1 MVMAAHTPSQ
11 LPPFIS
17 PVATEAPTHN
27 PRKRGRTACTR
38 CKNRKQ
44 KCDDQWP
51 ICSNCR
57 KAGTECDKT
66 AVTEDEPPAAYT
78 RALEERIAFLE
89 SKVTELNNH
98 QFQQE
103 EEERQR
109 QYHHPSLSHPPPRN
123 NSNALGE
130 VVELLSMGNFEAPA
144 YIGSSSGL
152 NLALNLGEMVQAT
165 VWNKAIPSNNKRGD
179 TYDRSSSPRS
189 HKRRKSSATGTSFSC
204 GGGESPAT
212 TTYGSAP
219 TPTKPI
225 TMDEVIANS
234 AGPPSDELG
243 LSILAAYFSQIH
255 PRYPFLDPAEVW
267 ALHRERFALAATPIP
282 HLTKQQRFGIFKL
295 YMVYAIGA
303 MLLQLTEKQTSS
315 PPESYYMSAL
325 QHIFAARESRTT
337 QNIEAMA
344 LLVLY
349 HLRSPSSFGIWY
361 MIGLAMR
368 TSIDLGLH
376 MRRNEDK
383 LRADRG
389 GEGCREEIQMRRRLF
404 WSVYALERTIALSL
418 GRPFSIPDRQI
429 DVELPEDDRRDDG
442 SSEEKPSLFKGC
454 MEERA
459 NDGHEH
465 WPPLNDGSSSSTW
478 SPRAAAAAAQNDYG
492 GIARSYPATW
502 KTSLTPAIFLFKLRR
517 IESRIQ
523 HSVYRTDK
531 SLAALVPNLDRYH
544 TELEAWK
551 QELLQSPLVTS
562 TATSTTS
569 TTTSTTTTTQGNN
582 NSNNAELNY
591 MLLHYH
597 RAIRLL
603 VQPFLA
609 LLPPTDPYYTLCL
622 ASAGEICQAH
632 KRLHQTLDYGHSFIA
647 VQTVF
652 VAGIT
657 LLYGLWTHP
666 RPVWSVRLAD
676 DVRACSLVLF
686 VMGERAPW
694 VRKYRDAFE
703 LLVSAAMEKLQQQK
717 KRSGGGGGGG
727 ADGGIG
733 GAVTDDLFPVDET
746 EEEAVAQPAAGSD
759 AAAAAEDV
767 VAETVVVAT
776 EPIEEQQKGQ
786 QQQQQPQQHSI
797 LSQMSPGSDDHE
809 AWRVVA
815 ELASWI
821 DQDKDHSPV
830 WMPDFETLQGLSR

>member
-1 MVMAAHTPSQ
+1 MIPHSRHGTLSIDLVSSVMINGRSAPIAGRPAPNVTRPPLPRMNHQQRMCQPLTVPNYIAIMISWVKPSYTKI
-11 LPPFIS
+11 PPPS
-17 PVATEAPTHN
+17 
-27 PRKRGRTACTR
+27 
-38 CKNRKQ
+38 
-44 KCDDQWP
+44 
-51 ICSNCR
+51 
-57 KAGTECDKT
+57 
-66 AVTEDEPPAAYT
+66 YT
-78 RALEERIAFLE
+78 RELEERVAFLE
-89 SKVTELNNH
+89 SRVTKLNGLPF
-98 QFQQE
+98 QQQE
-103 EEERQR
+103 EEEKQG
-109 QYHHPSLSHPPPRN
+109 QQQHHPSQSHFSSRN
-123 NSNALGE
+123 SNNNNSSSNALGE

-165 VWNKAIPSNNKRGD
+165 VWNKAIPSRGGENNF
-179 TYDRSSSPRS
+179 SSPSS
-189 HKRRKSSATGTSFSC
+189 HKRRKSSAAGTSFSC
-204 GGGESPAT
+204 GGSGGDIKCSSPAT
-212 TTYGSAP
+212 QGS
-219 TPTKPI
+219 PTKAI

-234 AGPPSDELG
+234 AGPPGDELG
-243 LSILAAYFSQIH
+243 LSILSAYFSQIH

-267 ALHRERFALAATPIP
+267 VLHHERAALAATPIP
-282 HLTKQQRFGIFKL
+282 NLTKQQRFGIFKL

-303 MLLQLTEKQTSS
+303 MLLQLTEKHTSS

-383 LRADRG
+383 LTE
-389 GEGCREEIQMRRRLF
+389 GEEVQMRRRLF
-404 WSVYALERTIALSL
+404 WSVYALERTIAISM

-429 DVELPEDDRRDDG
+429 DVELPEGGNGDGASGEGEGTPFLGADGIIGNDHRPLSSGGGCMSPKAAG
-442 SSEEKPSLFKGC
+442 SS
-454 MEERA
+454 
-459 NDGHEH
+459 
-465 WPPLNDGSSSSTW
+465 
-478 SPRAAAAAAQNDYG
+478 G
-492 GIARSYPATW
+492 GVGSYPTSW

-523 HSVYRTDK
+523 HSIYRTDK
-531 SLAALVPNLDRYH
+531 PLAALVPKLDRYYG
-544 TELEAWK
+544 ELEAWK
-551 QELLQSPLVTS
+551 QELLQSPLAT
-562 TATSTTS
+562 TAPGTTNAG
-569 TTTSTTTTTQGNN
+569 GNSNSSNSNSNGNGTN
-582 NSNNAELNY
+582 NSNNNNNNELNY
-591 MLLHYH
+591 PLLHYH
-597 RAIRLL
+597 RAVRLL

-609 LLPPTDPYYTLCL
+609 LLPPTDPYYARCL
-622 ASAGEICQAH
+622 ASAGDICQAH

-666 RPVWSVRLAD
+666 ARVWSVRLAD

-703 LLVSAAMEKLQQQK
+703 LLVSAAMEKLQQQ
-717 KRSGGGGGGG
+717 GGVGERGGG
-727 ADGGIG
+727 ADDGI
-733 GAVTDDLFPVDET
+733 LR
-746 EEEAVAQPAAGSD
+746 AAEGQKSAAASD
-759 AAAAAEDV
+759 AADVTIDPQIIAATTTTLDQE
-767 VAETVVVAT
+767 
-776 EPIEEQQKGQ
+776 Q
-786 QQQQQPQQHSI
+786 QQQQQQQQQQHSI
-797 LSQMSPGSDDHE
+797 LSQMNPGGDDHE

-821 DQDKDHSPV
+821 DQDKEHPPV
-830 WMPDFETLQGLSR
+830 WMPDFETLQSLS

>member
-1 MVMAAHTPSQ
+1 MATPGQ
-11 LPPFIS
+11 LPSFVS
-17 PVATEAPTHN
+17 PALADAPTHN

-78 RALEERIAFLE
+78 RALEERVAFLE
-89 SKVTELNNH
+89 SRVTELNGLPF
-98 QFQQE
+98 QQQE
-103 EEERQR
+103 EEQKHRQP
-109 QYHHPSLSHPPPRN
+109 QHPSQSQFPPRN
-123 NSNALGE
+123 SSHSSNALGE
-130 VVELLSMGNFEAPA
+130 VVELLSLGNFEAPA

-165 VWNKAIPSNNKRGD
+165 VWNKAIPSRGGD
-179 TYDRSSSPRS
+179 ISPRS
-189 HKRRKSSATGTSFSC
+189 CKRRKSSAAGTGFSC
-204 GGGESPAT
+204 GGDIKCSSPT
-212 TTYGSAP
+212 TQGS
-219 TPTKPI
+219 PTKAI

-234 AGPPSDELG
+234 AGPPNDELG
-243 LSILAAYFSQIH
+243 LSILSAYFSQIH

-267 ALHRERFALAATPIP
+267 VLHNDRAALAATPIP
-282 HLTKQQRFGIFKL
+282 NLTKQQRFGIFKL

-303 MLLQLTEKQTSS
+303 MLLQLTEKHTSS

-383 LRADRG
+383 LDSRD
-389 GEGCREEIQMRRRLF
+389 EIQMRRRLF
-404 WSVYALERTIALSL
+404 WSVYALERTIAISM

-429 DVELPEDDRRDDG
+429 DVELPEDNTDDKR
-442 SSEEKPSLFKGC
+442 SSEGKSNTG
-454 MEERA
+454 A
-459 NDGHEH
+459 SNSNDHR
-465 WPPLNDGSSSSTW
+465 PLSSGSNSSCV
-478 SPRAAAAAAQNDYG
+478 SPKAVVFHG
-492 GIARSYPATW
+492 GVGRSYPASW

-523 HSVYRTDK
+523 HSIYRTDK
-531 SLAALVPNLDRYH
+531 PLAALVPKLNKYH
-544 TELEAWK
+544 AELEAWK
-551 QELLQSPLVTS
+551 QELLQSPLATT
-562 TATSTTS
+562 TASA
-569 TTTSTTTTTQGNN
+569 TTTSSSNSSNSTSNSSN
-582 NSNNAELNY
+582 SHSNNELNY
-591 MLLHYH
+591 PLLHYH

-609 LLPPTDPYYTLCL
+609 LLPPTDPYYALCL
-622 ASAGEICQAH
+622 ASAGDICQAH

-666 RPVWSVRLAD
+666 GRVWSVRLAD

-703 LLVSAAMEKLQQQK
+703 LLVNAAMEKLQQ
-717 KRSGGGGGGG
+717 RSNGNSVGGGG
-727 ADGGIG
+727 A
-733 GAVTDDLFPVDET
+733 
-746 EEEAVAQPAAGSD
+746 EEVFAQVGE
-759 AAAAAEDV
+759 AAAAEQKSNPAGASDDV
-767 VAETVVVAT
+767 DVTIDPQIIAASTIA
-776 EPIEEQQKGQ
+776 PDQGQ
-786 QQQQQPQQHSI
+786 HQQHQRSI
-797 LSQMSPGSDDHE
+797 LSQMSPGGDDHE

-821 DQDKDHSPV
+821 DQDKEHSPV
-830 WMPDFETLQGLSR
+830 WMPDFETLQSLS

>member
-1 MVMAAHTPSQ
+1 MAATPGQ
-11 LPPFIS
+11 LPSFVS
-17 PVATEAPTHN
+17 PVNTDAPTHN

-89 SKVTELNNH
+89 SKVTELNGLP
-98 QFQQE
+98 FQQPE
-103 EEERQR
+103 EEEKPGQP
-109 QYHHPSLSHPPPRN
+109 YHPSQSHFPPRSN
-123 NSNALGE
+123 HNHNRRSSNALGE

-165 VWNKAIPSNNKRGD
+165 VWNKAIPSRRDENS
-179 TYDRSSSPRS
+179 YSSPSS

-204 GGGESPAT
+204 GGNSDVKYGSSPTTAT
-212 TTYGSAP
+212 TGS
-219 TPTKPI
+219 PTKAI

-243 LSILAAYFSQIH
+243 LSILSAYFSQIH

-267 ALHRERFALAATPIP
+267 QLHRERAALAATPIP
-282 HLTKQQRFGIFKL
+282 NLTKQQRFGIFKL

-303 MLLQLTEKQTSS
+303 MLLQLLTSEKQKHHAGSAS
-315 PPESYYMSAL
+315 PPESYYMAAL

-383 LRADRG
+383 LDSQG
-389 GEGCREEIQMRRRLF
+389 EIQMRRRLF
-404 WSVYALERTIALSL
+404 WSVYALERTIAISM

-429 DVELPEDDRRDDG
+429 DVQLPEGDKDG
-442 SSEEKPSLFKGC
+442 SHEETSLGAD
-454 MEERA
+454 R
-459 NDGHEH
+459 
-465 WPPLNDGSSSSTW
+465 PLSRGTSSSCM
-478 SPRAAAAAAQNDYG
+478 SPKAVGLNGD
-492 GIARSYPATW
+492 ARSYPTNW

-523 HSVYRTDK
+523 HSIYRTDRP
-531 SLAALVPNLDRYH
+531 LAALVPKLDQYH
-544 TELEAWK
+544 AELEAWK
-551 QELLQSPLVTS
+551 QELMQSPL
-562 TATSTTS
+562 AI
-569 TTTSTTTTTQGNN
+569 TTTNSNN
-582 NSNNAELNY
+582 NNTNSNNGKCNNSGSHNAELNY

-609 LLPPTDPYYTLCL
+609 LLPPTDPYYALCL
-622 ASAGEICQAH
+622 ASAGDICQAH

-666 RPVWSVRLAD
+666 GRVWSVRLAD

-703 LLVSAAMEKLQQQK
+703 LLVNAAMEKLQQ
-717 KRSGGGGGGG
+717 RGGSGGKG
-727 ADGGIG
+727 
-733 GAVTDDLFPVDET
+733 VDDDEVLR
-746 EEEAVAQPAAGSD
+746 EAAGT
-759 AAAAAEDV
+759 AE
-767 VAETVVVAT
+767 
-776 EPIEEQQKGQ
+776 Q
-786 QQQQQPQQHSI
+786 QQQQSNEAVASEDAAGANVDPRLIAATATVPDQPPQPQHGI
-797 LSQMSPGSDDHE
+797 LSQMSPGGDDHE

-821 DQDKDHSPV
+821 DQDKEHSPV
-830 WMPDFETLQGLSR
+830 WMPDFETLQSLS

>member
-1 MVMAAHTPSQ
+1 MAATPGQ
-11 LPPFIS
+11 LPLVTA
-17 PVATEAPTHN
+17 PVATLAPPHN

-57 KAGTECDKT
+57 KAATECDKT

-89 SKVTELNNH
+89 SRVTELNGH
-98 QFQQE
+98 QLQQE
-103 EEERQR
+103 EQKQR
-109 QYHHPSLSHPPPRN
+109 QHHPSVSQFPPRR

-165 VWNKAIPSNNKRGD
+165 VWNKALPNKRGERND
-179 TYDRSSSPRS
+179 SSSPRS
-189 HKRRKSSATGTSFSC
+189 HKRRKSSVAGTSFS
-204 GGGESPAT
+204 GGDGSSPTTA
-212 TTYGSAP
+212 TTYGSTPAP
-219 TPTKPI
+219 TPTKTI

-255 PRYPFLDPAEVW
+255 PRYPFLDPDEVW
-267 ALHRERFALAATPIP
+267 ALHCERAALAVTPIP

-303 MLLQLTEKQTSS
+303 MLLQLTDKHTSS

-383 LRADRG
+383 LADG
-389 GEGCREEIQMRRRLF
+389 GEIQMRRRLF
-404 WSVYALERTIALSL
+404 WSVYALERIIAISM

-429 DVELPEDDRRDDG
+429 DVELPEDDICPGTGSKTEKGEDYEDWPSG
-442 SSEEKPSLFKGC
+442 SSRIPEEATSYNG
-454 MEERA
+454 
-459 NDGHEH
+459 G
-465 WPPLNDGSSSSTW
+465 GTW
-478 SPRAAAAAAQNDYG
+478 GVP
-492 GIARSYPATW
+492 RSYPASW
-502 KTSLTPAIFLFKLRR
+502 KTSLTSAIFLFKLRR
-517 IESRIQ
+517 MESRIQ
-523 HSVYRTDK
+523 HSVYRTDNTTRSSIK
-531 SLAALVPNLDRYH
+531 KNS
-544 TELEAWK
+544 
-551 QELLQSPLVTS
+551 SSSSSS
-562 TATSTTS
+562 T
-569 TTTSTTTTTQGNN
+569 NN
-582 NSNNAELNY
+582 NELNY

-609 LLPPTDPYYTLCL
+609 LLPPTDPYYALCL
-622 ASAGEICQAH
+622 SSAGEICQSH

-666 RPVWSVRLAD
+666 SHTWSVRLAD

-686 VMGERAPW
+686 VMGERASW

-703 LLVSAAMEKLQQQK
+703 LLVSAAMEKLQQQ
-717 KRSGGGGGGG
+717 RGHDDGTEGVGG
-727 ADGGIG
+727 DGV
-733 GAVTDDLFPVDET
+733 ADDLLLVGDTAAVDRPAT
-746 EEEAVAQPAAGSD
+746 PEAAALAQD
-759 AAAAAEDV
+759 AAE
-767 VAETVVVAT
+767 ETVVVAT
-776 EPIEEQQKGQ
+776 EPVQDEQKCQ
-786 QQQQQPQQHSI
+786 QQHSI
-797 LSQMSPGSDDHE
+797 LSQMSPGGGDHE

-830 WMPDFETLQGLSR
+830 WMPDFETLQGLS

>member
-1 MVMAAHTPSQ
+1 MNHQQQRV
-11 LPPFIS
+11 
-17 PVATEAPTHN
+17 
-27 PRKRGRTACTR
+27 
-38 CKNRKQ
+38 
-44 KCDDQWP
+44 
-51 ICSNCR
+51 
-57 KAGTECDKT
+57 
-66 AVTEDEPPAAYT
+66 
-78 RALEERIAFLE
+78 AFLE
-89 SKVTELNNH
+89 SRVTELNGLPF
-98 QFQQE
+98 QQQE
-103 EEERQR
+103 EEQKHRQP
-109 QYHHPSLSHPPPRN
+109 QHPSQSQFPPRN
-123 NSNALGE
+123 SSHSSNALGE

-165 VWNKAIPSNNKRGD
+165 VWNKAIPSRGGD
-179 TYDRSSSPRS
+179 ISPRS
-189 HKRRKSSATGTSFSC
+189 CKRRKSSAAGTGFSC
-204 GGGESPAT
+204 GGDIKCS
-212 TTYGSAP
+212 SP
-219 TPTKPI
+219 TPQGSPTKAI

-234 AGPPSDELG
+234 AGPPNDELG
-243 LSILAAYFSQIH
+243 LSILSAYFSQIH

-267 ALHRERFALAATPIP
+267 ILHNERAALAATPIP
-282 HLTKQQRFGIFKL
+282 NLTKQQRFGIFKL

-303 MLLQLTEKQTSS
+303 MLLQLTEKHTSS

-383 LRADRG
+383 LGSRD
-389 GEGCREEIQMRRRLF
+389 EIQMRRRLF
-404 WSVYALERTIALSL
+404 WSVYALERTIAISM

-429 DVELPEDDRRDDG
+429 DVELPEDKPDDRR
-442 SSEEKPSLFKGC
+442 SSEGKTNTETSNG
-454 MEERA
+454 
-459 NDGHEH
+459 NDHR
-465 WPPLNDGSSSSTW
+465 PLSSGSNSSCV
-478 SPRAAAAAAQNDYG
+478 SPKAVVFHG
-492 GIARSYPATW
+492 GMGRSYPVSW

-523 HSVYRTDK
+523 HSIYRTDK
-531 SLAALVPNLDRYH
+531 PLAVLVPKLNKYH
-544 TELEAWK
+544 AELEAWK
-551 QELLQSPLVTS
+551 QDLLQSPLA
-562 TATSTTS
+562 TATTS
-569 TTTSTTTTTQGNN
+569 ATTTSSINSSNSTNNSRSSNN
-582 NSNNAELNY
+582 NNNNNELNY
-591 MLLHYH
+591 PLLHYH

-609 LLPPTDPYYTLCL
+609 LLPPTDPYYALCL
-622 ASAGEICQAH
+622 ASAGDICQAH

-666 RPVWSVRLAD
+666 GRVWSVRLAD

-703 LLVSAAMEKLQQQK
+703 LLVNAAMEKLQQ
-717 KRSGGGGGGG
+717 RSNGSSGGAEEVFAQVG
-727 ADGGIG
+727 
-733 GAVTDDLFPVDET
+733 ET
-746 EEEAVAQPAAGSD
+746 AAAEQKSNFAAGSASD
-759 AAAAAEDV
+759 AVDVTIDPQIIAASTIAPD
-767 VAETVVVAT
+767 
-776 EPIEEQQKGQ
+776 QGHQ
-786 QQQQQPQQHSI
+786 QQQHQRNE
-797 LSQMSPGSDDHE
+797 PGGDDHE

-821 DQDKDHSPV
+821 DQDKEHSPI
-830 WMPDFETLQGLSR
+830 WMPDFETLQSLS

>member
-1 MVMAAHTPSQ
+1 MMATTGQ
-11 LPPFIS
+11 LPPFVS
-17 PVATEAPTHN
+17 PALTDAPTHN

-78 RALEERIAFLE
+78 RALEERVAFLE
-89 SKVTELNNH
+89 SRVTELNGLPF
-98 QFQQE
+98 QQQE
-103 EEERQR
+103 EEQKLG
-109 QYHHPSLSHPPPRN
+109 QHPHPPHSHFPPRKN
-123 NSNALGE
+123 SSNALGE

-165 VWNKAIPSNNKRGD
+165 VWNKAIPSRGD
-179 TYDRSSSPRS
+179 DSSPRS
-189 HKRRKSSATGTSFSC
+189 YKRRKSSAAGTSFSC
-204 GGGESPAT
+204 GGDIKCGSPT
-212 TTYGSAP
+212 TQGS
-219 TPTKPI
+219 PTKAI

-243 LSILAAYFSQIH
+243 SSILSAYFSQIH

-267 ALHRERFALAATPIP
+267 VLHNERTALAATPVP
-282 HLTKQQRFGIFKL
+282 NLTKQQRFGIFKL

-303 MLLQLTEKQTSS
+303 MLLQLTEKHTSS

-383 LRADRG
+383 LDS
-389 GEGCREEIQMRRRLF
+389 REEIQMRRRLF
-404 WSVYALERTIALSL
+404 WSVYALERTIAISM

-429 DVELPEDDRRDDG
+429 DVELPEDNR
-442 SSEEKPSLFKGC
+442 EEKKLNTEAGNSSDHRPLSSDSHGSGMSPKTAVF
-454 MEERA
+454 
-459 NDGHEH
+459 DG
-465 WPPLNDGSSSSTW
+465 GAMS
-478 SPRAAAAAAQNDYG
+478 
-492 GIARSYPATW
+492 SYPSSW

-523 HSVYRTDK
+523 HSIYRTDK
-531 SLAALVPNLDRYH
+531 PLAALVPKLNKYH
-544 TELEAWK
+544 AELEAWK
-551 QELLQSPLVTS
+551 QELLQSPLA
-562 TATSTTS
+562 TATTTAA
-569 TTTSTTTTTQGNN
+569 GNN
-582 NSNNAELNY
+582 SSTNSANNSANNNGSSSNSNTNNELNY
-591 MLLHYH
+591 PLLHYH

-609 LLPPTDPYYTLCL
+609 LLPPTDPYYALCL
-622 ASAGEICQAH
+622 ASAGDICQAH

-666 RPVWSVRLAD
+666 GRVWSVRLAD

-703 LLVSAAMEKLQQQK
+703 LLVNAAMEKLQQ
-717 KRSGGGGGGG
+717 RSGNGANGG
-727 ADGGIG
+727 AEVVSVQ
-733 GAVTDDLFPVDET
+733 GAE
-746 EEEAVAQPAAGSD
+746 
-759 AAAAAEDV
+759 AAAAAEQKSNDDAAAASDSADV
-767 VAETVVVAT
+767 TIDPQIIAASTATV
-776 EPIEEQQKGQ
+776 PDQGQ
-786 QQQQQPQQHSI
+786 QQQHQRSI

-821 DQDKDHSPV
+821 DQDKEHSPV
-830 WMPDFETLQGLSR
+830 WMPDFETLQSLS